1 MFILSHLINWSV
13 LYNCHNYSQQ
23 NVSRFGY
30 FLFGAQFFKQRCMM
44 FQDGTFYFLQFFF
57 SFFIERVDFAKTFK
71 CFISFPKGFS
81 SITWYSN
88 HPLLNNFEKSLSISI
103 FSLFNCEL
111 VYQHFLVGFVCC
123 LHNILVLFIKLVISS
138 TLWLI
143 CTELLVDVTDKL

>member
-1 MFILSHLINWSV
+1 MFYITAIITANRMYQGLVIFYLEPNFSNKDAW
-13 LYNCHNYSQQ
+13 C
-23 NVSRFGY
+23 
-30 FLFGAQFFKQRCMM
+30 FKIGHFISCN
-44 FQDGTFYFLQFFF
+44 FFF

-88 HPLLNNFEKSLSISI
+88 HPLLSNFEKSLSISI

-138 TLWLI
+138 TWWLI